1 MFGRIFL
8 KSKWNKRK
16 NKLSICV
23 YQKVPKIESFFI
35 ENKVDFLI
43 AIRYNKNVQPHNK
56 IPQKFKEKLL

>member
-23 YQKVPKIESFFI
+23 YQKVPKIESFFT

-43 AIRYNKNVQPHNK
+43 TIRYNKNVQRHNK